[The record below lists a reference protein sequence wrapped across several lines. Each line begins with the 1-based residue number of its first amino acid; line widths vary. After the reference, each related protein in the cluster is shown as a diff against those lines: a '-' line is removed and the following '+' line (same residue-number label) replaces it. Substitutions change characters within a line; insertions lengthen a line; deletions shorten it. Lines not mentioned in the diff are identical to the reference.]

1 MFPTSTA
8 AACKNLALG
17 IAGLSLVSFSPA
29 SAQPSQVPSPSLPC
43 ENVSLRKE
51 VQHAVSKGLAWLRNH
66 QDPKGFWSTPDH
78 PAVTALALVA
88 LVEEPGAPNRPLDSE
103 AVQKGYACLLSCAKP
118 DGGIYVKDL
127 LNYNTA
133 VSMMAL
139 LAANR
144 PEYKP
149 LLLKAR
155 QFLIGLQSDFNEAGK
170 VDNSFDG
177 GIGYGSKEKHSDMA
191 NTLQALEALYY
202 SRHLAADQNLANS
215 RDLNWPAALH
225 FIQSCQ
231 NLPAHN
237 SERWASGDPQNKGG
251 FIYYPGHSMAGE
263 TNLPGGRVALRSY
276 GSISYAGLLS
286 YVYANLPRD
295 DPRVQA
301 VVDWLRGN
309 FTLEEN
315 PGLGAQGLFYYYY
328 TLTKALTVYGADYVE
343 TTDGRKIKWREDLA
357 CKLINLQD
365 KDGFWVNANGRWWEK
380 DPALVTAYM
389 AITLEILQRRL

>member
-1 MFPTSTA
+1 MYRTSITA
-8 AACKNLALG
+8 AFKNLALG

-29 SAQPSQVPSPSLPC
+29 SAQQSQVPSQSLPS

-51 VQHAVSKGLAWLRNH
+51 VQHAVSKGVAWLRSH

-78 PAVTALALVA
+78 PAITALALVA
-88 LVEEPGAPNRPLDSE
+88 LVEEPGVQDRPLDSE
-103 AVQKGYACLLSCAKP
+103 AVKKGYAYLLSCAKP

-144 PEYKP
+144 PEDKP

-155 QFLIGLQSDFNEAGK
+155 QFLIGLQADFNERGK
-170 VDNSFDG
+170 VDNPFDG

-202 SRHLAADQNLANS
+202 SRHLAADENLADR
-215 RDLNWPAALH
+215 RDLNWPAVIH

-231 NLPAHN
+231 NLPTHN

-286 YVYANLPRD
+286 YIYAHLQRE

-301 VVDWLRGN
+301 VVNWLRGN

-328 TLTKALTVYGADYVE
+328 TLTKALTIYGADYVE
-343 TTDGRKIKWREDLA
+343 TTDGRKIKWREDVA
-357 CKLINLQD
+357 VKLINLQD

-380 DPALVTAYM
+380 DPVLVTAYM
-389 AITLEILQRRL
+389 AITLEIMQRRL